1 MFNIFRMHMYRVSKA
16 TSTWVMGIVLAAFM
30 LLSLGLFIFIYNN
43 PLTFMADAISVSMN
57 GEGLRLYPSD
67 TLYLFVQSNDA
78 LLILIAIFCV
88 ILTNCDFTWGF
99 AKNTYCLFKKKTEL
113 IMGKWLA
120 MVTCVSGV
128 YIVCS
133 FFGLLSSALFLRP
146 FRPEG
151 WDEFILGF
159 FVGYLCLISL
169 CTMVFFITS
178 LLKSP
183 AAGMIMGILIATGI
197 FVTGERLLDLLIAR
211 IGGASSFEM
220 TQVMAG
226 TASYFRISDY
236 CLDNVFVSYK
246 GSMGAGDQIRTVI
259 VSLVYLALAL
269 GLTIYFA
276 EKKDVRT

>member
-1 MFNIFRMHMYRVSKA
+1 MYRVSKA
-16 TSTWVMGIVLAAFM
+16 TSTWVMGILLGVFM
-30 LLSLGLFIFIYNN
+30 LLTLGLFAFIYNN
-43 PLTFMADAISVSMN
+43 PIVSFADAMSTTLN
-57 GEGLRLYPSD
+57 GESIRLYPSD
-67 TLYLFVQSNDA
+67 AHYLFVQNNDA

-113 IMGKWLA
+113 VMGKWLA

-133 FFGLLSSALFLRP
+133 LFGLLSSALFLRP
-146 FRPEG
+146 FCAEA
-151 WDEFILGF
+151 WDEYILGF
-159 FVGYLCLISL
+159 FISYICLISL

-236 CLDNVFVSYK
+236 CLDNVFVSYR

-269 GLTIYFA
+269 GLTIYFS